1 VGWALFTKR
10 GKSASIE
17 LADGKQD
24 AGVTPE
30 ALDRYRAAKRAAA
43 ENKDDEKSDTKSQPD
58 QGK

>member
-1 VGWALFTKR
+1 MFTKR

-30 ALDRYRAAKRAAA
+30 ALDRYRAAKKAAA